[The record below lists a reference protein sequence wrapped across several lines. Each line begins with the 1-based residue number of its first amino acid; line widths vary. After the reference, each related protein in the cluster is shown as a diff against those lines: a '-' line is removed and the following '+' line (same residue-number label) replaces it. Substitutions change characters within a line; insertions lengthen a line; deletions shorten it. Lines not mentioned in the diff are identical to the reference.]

1 MEVRQSEDLITVC
14 AEKQEEQEEEVGNCK
29 TKMGME
35 ARGCGRCARF
45 LTDRE
50 QRKVNASLTHE
61 GAKFK

>member
-61 GAKFK
+61 EAKFK

>member
-1 MEVRQSEDLITVC
+1 MGQVC
-14 AEKQEEQEEEVGNCK
+14 AEKQEEQEEEEGNCK